1 MPMNAIHGHQN
12 LTKGGSARNVCSRR
26 NVLSDIVRDF
36 LVGVVDV
43 YRQPQQEVGQT
54 KNRPML

>member
-1 MPMNAIHGHQN
+1 MNVFHGHQN

>member
-1 MPMNAIHGHQN
+1 MPMNVIHGHQN
-12 LTKGGSARNVCSRR
+12 LTKGGSARNVCSRC

-36 LVGVVDV
+36 LVGAVDV
-43 YRQPQQEVGQT
+43 YRQPQQEVGQN